1 MPKSLKV
8 SKIMLTVKV
17 MCVLVAINNDRI
29 YVYVMAVWQ
38 SFINDVDDKYLGP
51 VRSTHTV

>member
-17 MCVLVAINNDRI
+17 MCVLVAINNDCI
-29 YVYVMAVWQ
+29 YVYVVAVWQ